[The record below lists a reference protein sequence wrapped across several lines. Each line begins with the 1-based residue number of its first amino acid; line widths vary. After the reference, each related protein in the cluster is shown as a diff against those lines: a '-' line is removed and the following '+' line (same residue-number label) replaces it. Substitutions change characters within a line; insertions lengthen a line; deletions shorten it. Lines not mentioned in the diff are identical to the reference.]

1 MKTVFIS
8 ASPVLVNEVNRFYT
22 HLRDSIINHLKQK
35 ELESLRAQKAGQS
48 EPEVSDPE

>member
-22 HLRDSIINHLKQK
+22 QLRQSIINHLKQK
-35 ELESLRAQKAGQS
+35 ELETLQAQKAG
-48 EPEVSDPE
+48 